1 MKKQYGTL
9 RPVQDRV
16 IVKDMHFGERKTAG
30 GHIIRSDDGKD
41 YGIRPRWGKVY
52 AKGPMNKDEYQVGD
66 WVLVEHGRW
75 TRGVDFVDDD
85 GEEITLRMVEAQS
98 ILMMQPGGTCPEELS
113 LGEDLIAKNRN
124 PGEGFIKPTRYLPGE
139 PGYIAEMNGEL

>member
-30 GHIIRSDDGKD
+30 GLIIRSDDGKD

-52 AKGPMNKDEYQVGD
+52 AKGPMNKDDYQIGD
-66 WVLVEHGRW
+66 WG
-75 TRGVDFVDDD
+75 
-85 GEEITLRMVEAQS
+85 
-98 ILMMQPGGTCPEELS
+98 PC
-113 LGEDLIAKNRN
+113 
-124 PGEGFIKPTRYLPGE
+124 
-139 PGYIAEMNGEL
+139 